1 MGAKFVKTFIL
12 IAISLAALAPAF
24 AQDRAPA
31 ARKAPPEAQQTVMRL
46 EHRWLANEN
55 NPGVLE
61 SILADDFVH
70 VLPEG
75 MISKRE
81 HIDYVK
87 THPNAFPGT
96 HKFERLDVRVYG
108 NVAIANGIV
117 LAVLPGG
124 APHRTLFTDVF
135 ALRQGRWQAVNAQ
148 ETPMTP
154 PSDGK

>member
-1 MGAKFVKTFIL
+1 MRTKSLKAAIGM
-12 IAISLAALAPAF
+12 AISLGALATAFGQDQAHPAK
-24 AQDRAPA
+24 
-31 ARKAPPEAQQTVMRL
+31 KATPEAEQAVIQL

-55 NPGVLE
+55 NPAVLE

-87 THPNAFPGT
+87 THPDAFPGT

-117 LAVLPGG
+117 LAVPPGG

-148 ETPMTP
+148 ETPMTT
-154 PSDGK
+154 SDGK